1 MTEQTEVS
9 NVEESVAPE
18 MDPNA
23 APVSLSLQ
31 ELGTLL
37 QIVDL
42 AVQRGAFRGAEASQV
57 GAVFD
62 RLNAFLTSVREQQE
76 AAQAA
81 AEEGQADA
89 EAEAPAEGE

>member
-1 MTEQTEVS
+1 MTEQNEVS

-42 AVQRGAFRGAEASQV
+42 AVQRGAFRGNEASQV

-62 RLNAFLTSVREQQE
+62 RLNAFLSQVQEQQE
-76 AAQAA
+76 AARA
-81 AEEGQADA
+81 AEEEANAD
-89 EAEAPAEGE
+89 AEAPAEGE

>member
-1 MTEQTEVS
+1 VTEQNEVS

-42 AVQRGAFRGAEASQV
+42 AVQRGAFRGNEASQV

-62 RLNAFLTSVREQQE
+62 RLNAFLSQVQEQQE
-76 AAQAA
+76 AAKA
-81 AEEGQADA
+81 AEEEANA

>member
-1 MTEQTEVS
+1 MTEQNEVS

-42 AVQRGAFRGAEASQV
+42 AVQRGAFRGNEASQV

-62 RLNAFLTSVREQQE
+62 RLNAFLSQVQEQQE
-76 AAQAA
+76 AAKA
-81 AEEGQADA
+81 AEEEANA